1 MLIGYLNLAATQ
13 LAAGVSEPHNALI
26 ASGVQR
32 LFIDVD
38 LGTGT
43 TPQLDA
49 AMAEIGNGDTLVS
62 PSVDMLARSIG
73 ALLDINIRLQA
84 RGAALRVLRL
94 AGGMPLDTATAEGR
108 AILGALAVMS
118 LLPPAIPPAAVAPI
132 PSVLAQPQWSA
143 PASMSSHQPAR
154 PRGRPAT
161 AGVQANEVT
170 RLRSQGLRAVE
181 IAAHLGI
188 GRASVYRILSQTPNT
203 DVPAA
208 GRDFTPS
215 SQRARA
221 YSGH

>member
-13 LAAGVSEPHNALI
+13 LAAGVSGPHNLLI
-26 ASGVQR
+26 ACGVQR

-38 LGTGT
+38 LGTGA

-49 AMAEIGNGDTLVS
+49 ALAELAQGDTLVS
-62 PSVDMLARSIG
+62 PSVDMLARSIT
-73 ALLDINIRLQA
+73 ALLDINARLDA
-84 RGAALRVLRL
+84 RGAALRVLQL

-118 LLPPAIPPAAVAPI
+118 ALPQAVAAFVP
-132 PSVLAQPQWSA
+132 PEPGEAAWRDAAAQP
-143 PASMSSHQPAR
+143 MSHMLPSR

-161 AGVQANEVT
+161 AVTQASEVT

-188 GRASVYRILSQTPNT
+188 GRASVYRILSQAPQP
-203 DVPAA
+203 DAPVASH
-208 GRDFTPS
+208 GRPPS
-215 SQRARA
+215 TARVLS
-221 YSGH
+221 YTGV

>member
-13 LAAGVSEPHNALI
+13 LAAGMSEPHNRLI
-26 ASGVQR
+26 GCGVQR

-38 LGTGT
+38 LGNGV

-49 AMAEIGNGDTLVS
+49 ALAELGEGDTLVS
-62 PSVDMLARSIG
+62 PSVDMLARSIT
-73 ALLDINIRLQA
+73 ALLEINARLDA
-84 RGAALRVLRL
+84 KGAALRVLQL

-118 LLPPAIPPAAVAPI
+118 ALPQPVAASMP
-132 PSVLAQPQWSA
+132 AQPREAAWSDTA
-143 PASMSSHQPAR
+143 AQPMSHMLPSR

-161 AGVQANEVT
+161 AVTQASEVT

-188 GRASVYRILSQTPNT
+188 GRASVYRILSQAPQP
-203 DVPAA
+203 DAPIASH
-208 GRDFTPS
+208 GRSPS
-215 SQRARA
+215 TSRVLT
-221 YSGH
+221 YIPL